1 MKFEDDSIALVTVL
15 DFQVLELRNRQDF
28 TSNIKQ
34 INQLP
39 FPLKS

>member
-28 TSNIKQ
+28 ASNIKQ